1 MAMGLIFQLPRWRD
15 LSATAKSMSLVPYLF
30 IAILM
35 ALLMWTV
42 FASDSGWRPAGE
54 SEVPDVGIL
63 AMTFGM
69 MFALVV
75 GTGVMTL
82 VFYDDRRA

>member
-1 MAMGLIFQLPRWRD
+1 MGAIFQQARWRD
-15 LSATAKSMSLVPYLF
+15 LFATAKSMSLVPYLF

-42 FASDSGWRPAGE
+42 FVGDSGWRPAGE
-54 SEVPDVGIL
+54 SEAPDAGIL

-69 MFALVV
+69 MFALLV
-75 GTGVMTL
+75 GSGVMTL
-82 VFYDDRRA
+82 VFYDDRRG